1 MQSINTKVSLGFFL
15 FLSISSFS
23 VVAQD
28 VCFTLERGKDC
39 GTSDT
44 GTTITCGENGE
55 GGSGPAF
62 VRIAAATYTCKPA
75 IRGTSGNKSCNNT
88 GVEVKE
94 VLKTY
99 TCRNGTYQPA
109 GNDTVLS
116 TCKSAKLDGG
126 SCTGTATTESSAL
139 SAMDELL
146 MILDSFE

>member
-15 FLSISSFS
+15 ILSVSSFS

-28 VCFTLERGKDC
+28 ACFTLERGKGC
-39 GTSDT
+39 GTSAT
-44 GTTITCGENGE
+44 GSTITCGENGE

-62 VRIAAATYTCKPA
+62 IRIAAATYTCKSA
-75 IRGTSGNKSCNNT
+75 SRGSSGSKGCNNT
-88 GVEVKE
+88 GAEVKE
-94 VLKTY
+94 VMKTY

-109 GNDTVLS
+109 GDDLVLS

-126 SCTGTATTESSAL
+126 SCSGTATTESSAL